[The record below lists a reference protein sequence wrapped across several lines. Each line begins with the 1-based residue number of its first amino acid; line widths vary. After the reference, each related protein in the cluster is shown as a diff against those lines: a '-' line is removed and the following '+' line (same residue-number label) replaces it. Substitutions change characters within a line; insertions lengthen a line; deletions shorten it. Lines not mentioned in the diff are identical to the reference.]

1 MDRKEKL
8 ALIAAVVMAQ
18 HDSKLPAKDS
28 VLIAEY
34 LLQECELAVECHIP
48 N

>member
-8 ALIAAVVMAQ
+8 ALIAAVVMAMRNG
-18 HDSKLPAKDS
+18 KIPAKEAVAVAD
-28 VLIAEY
+28 Y
-34 LLQECELAVECHIP
+34 LLDDAEAAVEAQIP

>member
-8 ALIAAVVMAQ
+8 ALIAAVVMAMRNGQ
-18 HDSKLPAKDS
+18 VSAKDA
-28 VLIAEY
+28 VAVADY
-34 LLQECELAVECHIP
+34 LLEETEAAVEEHMP